1 MKTPNLIITIAL
13 LALYSCGE
21 KAQQSASDRD
31 NNISN
36 DSMVALTHE
45 QAATA
50 KIEMG
55 AVEKREISIEV
66 RTNGYFDV
74 PPQNKARV
82 STLKPGYIKKTTLLI
97 GDQVKKGQTLVVLE
111 SPEFVKVQQSFM
123 ELKGQMDYL
132 KSEFERKKILEQEN
146 ITAKKNL
153 LKAEADYKT
162 SLAKYQGL
170 KKELELIGINPEKME
185 FGSYVSNITV
195 TAPIGGTITKVNA
208 TIGKYVFPEEVMF
221 EIVNTDHLHVE
232 LGVFEKDILKVKE
245 GQQIELRIP
254 SSNGQV
260 YQGEIYLVGKA
271 LDEES
276 RTVNVHAHVE
286 EGQAEF
292 LPGMYVEAKIL
303 LESRN
308 VQVVPEEAIVS
319 GQDGQFI
326 FIKASEDKDVYQ
338 KIPIETGI
346 KSEQW
351 VEITTMDATYADHPV
366 VVKGVYYLI
375 SNTSGI

>member
-1 MKTPNLIITIAL
+1 LN
-13 LALYSCGE
+13 
-21 KAQQSASDRD
+21 
-31 NNISN
+31 
-36 DSMVALTHE
+36 
-45 QAATA
+45 
-50 KIEMG
+50 
-55 AVEKREISIEV
+55 
-66 RTNGYFDV
+66 
-74 PPQNKARV
+74 
-82 STLKPGYIKKTTLLI
+82 
-97 GDQVKKGQTLVVLE
+97 
-111 SPEFVKVQQSFM
+111 
-123 ELKGQMDYL
+123 
-132 KSEFERKKILEQEN
+132 ERRYWKKKI
-146 ITAKKNL
+146 L

-170 KKELELIGINPEKME
+170 KKELELIGLNPEKME
-185 FGSYVSNITV
+185 FGSYISNITI

-308 VQVVPEEAIVS
+308 VQAVLEEAIVS
-319 GQDGQFI
+319 GQDGKFI
-326 FIKASEDKDVYQ
+326 FIKASEDQDNDVYQ

-351 VEITTMDATYADHPV
+351 VEITTMDSTYADHPV